1 MDFLENFSK
10 ILSDLTGISQTP
22 ILLTTYSVIA
32 IIIIDL
38 LEKGITFLNT
48 KLNKNDRNLYLFNKK
63 THIAKII
70 ITIIVILFIWENQI
84 QNIITFISFVSAAAT
99 LAIRDI
105 IINFFAGI
113 FISIYKPFKIED
125 RIEIKDITT

>member
-48 KLNKNDRNLYLFNKK
+48 KLNKNDRNSLEFLRLNYYN
-63 THIAKII
+63 
-70 ITIIVILFIWENQI
+70 IL
-84 QNIITFISFVSAAAT
+84 
-99 LAIRDI
+99 
-105 IINFFAGI
+105 
-113 FISIYKPFKIED
+113 P
-125 RIEIKDITT
+125 

>member
-48 KLNKNDRNLYLFNKK
+48 KLNKNDRNLYFNIKELPFIDVYSNDDLVNKILDFNEDKYKK
-63 THIAKII
+63 DLKQFSSKVGSFEDGNASYNVAK
-70 ITIIVILFIWENQI
+70 
-84 QNIITFISFVSAAAT
+84 
-99 LAIRDI
+99 
-105 IINFFAGI
+105 
-113 FISIYKPFKIED
+113 
-125 RIEIKDITT
+125 RIEKICFN